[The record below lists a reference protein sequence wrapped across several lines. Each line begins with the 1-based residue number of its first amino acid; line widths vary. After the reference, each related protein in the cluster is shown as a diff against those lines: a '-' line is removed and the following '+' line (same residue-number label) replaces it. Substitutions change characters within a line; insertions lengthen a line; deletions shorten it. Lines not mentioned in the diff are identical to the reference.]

1 MRAVHKKA
9 APKQK
14 AAKKQ
19 KTAPKKKCL
28 QCDAAFGRADNLSR
42 HVRTVLEQR
51 FEIGLSR
58 ESSRT
63 GPVVPVC
70 VGAWPKCTL
79 FLFIIGSGANYKI
92 RFSVPL
98 L

>member
-51 FEIGLSR
+51 FG
-58 ESSRT
+58 
-63 GPVVPVC
+63 
-70 VGAWPKCTL
+70 GASTL
-79 FLFIIGSGANYKI
+79 RHGATSNAETT
-92 RFSVPL
+92 RA
-98 L
+98 